1 MTIARIIRA
10 ADCPEVPW
18 KNGGG
23 TTREIAVCPPGAG
36 MGDFLWRLSMARVE
50 QAGPFSSF
58 DGIDRTLAVLE
69 GTLHLSGAVDAV
81 LDPVSAPFPFDG
93 AANVEGVPLGGAVLD
108 LNAMVRRGTY
118 NCEMQRLPPAQ
129 WSPPQARRSS
139 LHSKR
144 KHSTTPISAIS
155 TVPGSTLR
163 SPPQAQ
169 CCWSA
174 SSPEKIYASTEG
186 IFRAVSLSWQT
197 GNPNA

>member
-36 MGDFLWRLSMARVE
+36 MGDFRWRLSMARVE

-118 NCEMQRLPPAQ
+118 NCEMQRLPPGTMVTPAGTTFLLALEAQ
-129 WSPPQARRSS
+129 TLDDTDLGYLDCARIDAPV
-139 LHSKR
+139 
-144 KHSTTPISAIS
+144 TTAGP
-155 TVPGSTLR
+155 VLLVR
-163 SPPQAQ
+163 
-169 CCWSA
+169 
-174 SSPEKIYASTEG
+174 
-186 IFRAVSLSWQT
+186 FLS
-197 GNPNA
+197 